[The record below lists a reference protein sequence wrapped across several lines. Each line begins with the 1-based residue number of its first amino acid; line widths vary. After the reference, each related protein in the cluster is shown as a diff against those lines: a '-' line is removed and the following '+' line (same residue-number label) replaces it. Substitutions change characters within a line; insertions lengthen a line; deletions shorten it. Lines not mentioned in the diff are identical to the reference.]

1 MKNKIILGTV
11 QFGLDYGINNSN
23 GKPSQDIVNELL
35 DTAFQKQVRVLD
47 TAEAYGNSQEVIGKY
62 HKQSSYQFKI
72 ITKFSST
79 RTDLPINVKER
90 VKANI
95 KTLGVDSLYCY
106 MFHNYADFKS
116 YYSEFA
122 KDIIEIKK
130 EGLIKKLG
138 VSIYT
143 NEELEDLL
151 NYDSI
156 DVIQLPF
163 NLLDNSKQRASV
175 LRKAK
180 AKGIEIHTRSVFL
193 QGLFFKALET
203 IPEKIK
209 PISNSLKE
217 IKEIAK
223 SNNIELSRL
232 ALNYAYQQDFIDSVL
247 IGVDTVKQL
256 SENIALIENP
266 ISTEVMEKV
275 NEIDVEEKLL
285 LNPSNWN

>member
-1 MKNKIILGTV
+1 MENKIILGTV

-35 DTAFQKQVRVLD
+35 DAAFDKQVRVLD
-47 TAEAYGNSQEVIGKY
+47 TAEAYGDSQEVIGRY
-62 HKQSSYQFKI
+62 HKQSANQFEI
-72 ITKFSST
+72 ITKFSSA
-79 RTDLPINVKER
+79 RTDLPIDIKER

-95 KTLGVDSLYCY
+95 ETLGVDRLYCY
-106 MFHNYADFKS
+106 MFHNYADFKA
-116 YYSEFA
+116 YYSAFENN
-122 KDIIEIKK
+122 ILGLK
-130 EGLIKKLG
+130 EDGLIKKLG
-138 VSIYT
+138 VSIYN

-151 NYDSI
+151 NYETI

-163 NLLDNSKQRASV
+163 NLLDNAKQRASALKV
-175 LRKAK
+175 AK
-180 AKGIEIHTRSVFL
+180 SKGIEIHTRSVFL
-193 QGLFFKALET
+193 QGLFFKDLAT

-223 SNNIELSRL
+223 SNDIELSRL
-232 ALNYAYQQDFIDSVL
+232 AINYAYQQDFIDNVL

-256 SENIALIENP
+256 NENLQLIENP
-266 ISTEVMEKV
+266 ISKEVMGKID
-275 NEIDVEEKLL
+275 EINIVEKLL